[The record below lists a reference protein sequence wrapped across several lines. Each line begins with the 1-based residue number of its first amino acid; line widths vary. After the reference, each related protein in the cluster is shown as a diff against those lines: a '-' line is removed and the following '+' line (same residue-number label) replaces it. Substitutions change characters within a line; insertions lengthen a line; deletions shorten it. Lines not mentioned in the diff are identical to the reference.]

1 MSSMKW
7 FYGCLLTPMLL
18 FSQTVKMVKGK
29 VTDGN
34 QPLVGAHVF
43 AKENKDL
50 GTYTNNEGF
59 YELQVQDDTVLIFSF
74 QGMEEQ
80 TFKAGEIPT
89 ELNVALFPETNIL
102 DEVVLKKNQI
112 RLREQKALFD
122 AYNLEKEIVKTKY
135 ALLDKKISGYA
146 IEVREGDQINFAS
159 NNILTVLQSLFA
171 GIKVRLRGSPTINV
185 QPDDPNAVI
194 YMRGTG
200 SIQNPREA
208 IYDVDGT
215 VYQDP
220 PRFLDITNIK
230 RIARIPGLGGTAVY
244 GSLGA
249 GGVFVINTK
258 SANYSPTEKQLEF
271 RAKQN
276 SKTTYDLKALPY
288 SREID
293 NSPKYL
299 KDLLGVNAIE
309 EAKTIYLNHKKV
321 YSSNPYFVLDMVN
334 HFNTKFKGNAFSVSL
349 FDEAAQLEIDSYEY
363 YRALAQIAKI
373 TNNVAAYKAVCL
385 NKFKKWPHSPQ
396 SYLDLYYAYRLSGDA
411 LKALNFLQRYNLL
424 TDQGD
429 LTAETEWSHEIFV
442 SEFEQLSKQL
452 KNDVKNV
459 SRDDKE
465 GGTRIVLDWNDD
477 QAALVFHFVD
487 PNLNYFNW
495 DNSIYEVAQGNTNFP
510 LTPVSKEYFIP
521 INSSKGKWK
530 INVEYLGNTK
540 MTPTFLNVRIYHN
553 FGLATERVENK
564 LFRLSLKN
572 KLIEL
577 ITINI

>member
-1 MSSMKW
+1 M
-7 FYGCLLTPMLL
+7 FP
-18 FSQTVKMVKGK
+18 QTVKTVKGK

-34 QPLVGAHVF
+34 RPLTGAHVF
-43 AKENKDL
+43 TKENNNQ
-50 GTYTNNEGF
+50 GTYTDKGGF
-59 YELQVQDDTVLIFSF
+59 YELEVQDSDVLIFSF

-80 TFKAGEIPT
+80 TFKVNEIPT
-89 ELNVALFPETNIL
+89 ELNVALFPETSIL
-102 DEVVLKKNQI
+102 DEVVVKENQI

-122 AYNLEKEIVKTKY
+122 AYNMEKEIIKTQY
-135 ALLDKKISGYA
+135 GLVDKKISGYA
-146 IEVREGDQINFAS
+146 MEVREGDQINFAS
-159 NNILTVLQSLFA
+159 NNILTVIQSLFA
-171 GIKVRLRGSPTINV
+171 GVKIRQKGKPTEKAM
-185 QPDDPNAVI
+185 PDEPNAVI
-194 YMRGTG
+194 YMRGAG
-200 SIQNPREA
+200 SIENPREA

-230 RIARIPGLGGTAVY
+230 RIARVPGLGGTAVY

-258 SANYSPTEKQLEF
+258 SANYSPTKKQLEF

-276 SKTTYDLKALPY
+276 SKTTYDLKTISY

-299 KDLLGVNAIE
+299 KDLSGVNAIE

-334 HFNTKFKGNAFSVSL
+334 HFNTKFKGNAFAVSL
-349 FDEAAQLEIDSYEY
+349 FDEAAQLEIDSYEF
-363 YRALAQIAKI
+363 YRALAQIAKM
-373 TNNVAAYKAVCL
+373 TNNTAAYKAICL

-396 SYLDLYYAYRLSGDA
+396 SYLDLYYAYRLSGDE

-452 KNDVKNV
+452 KDDVG
-459 SRDDKE
+459 STSGDDKE

-487 PNLNYFNW
+487 PNLNYFKW
-495 DNSIYEVAQGNTNFP
+495 DNSIEEVAQENNNFP

-521 INSSKGKWK
+521 LNSPKGKWK
-530 INVEYLGNTK
+530 INVEYLGNAK

-553 FGLATERVENK
+553 FGLATQRVENK

-577 ITINI
+577 ITLNI